1 MKKIL
6 ILFIVTALLF
16 SSCSTLDTL
25 INLLPDTNSTET
37 TSSTA
42 QQSDRTAEKTEP
54 AAKAETPAKTEP
66 ADKAETGVW
75 NLAVLDTA
83 RNVSYMSEIEK
94 DVVLEMNKA
103 RSNPKKYAEM
113 YIQPRIKNFN
123 GKLYNN
129 YIMTNEGVSA
139 VNECINFMNSQKSL
153 SPFKPSKGLT
163 QAAKDHASTQS
174 KTNQT
179 GHYGVDGSDPFERME
194 RYGSYKS
201 TAGENINYG
210 ATSAREIVV
219 TLLIDDGVQN
229 RGHRKNI
236 LNESFGSVGVGYANQ
251 HKTFGSECVI
261 DFAGGFIEKN

>member
-1 MKKIL
+1 MKRIL
-6 ILFIVTALLF
+6 ILLAAALLF

-25 INLLPDTNSTET
+25 INSFPDTSSSET
-37 TSSTA
+37 ASTA
-42 QQSDRTAEKTEP
+42 QQTDRTAEKTETS
-54 AAKAETPAKTEP
+54 AKAEKPAEKS
-66 ADKAETGVW
+66 ETGGW

-83 RNVSYMSEIEK
+83 RNVSYMTEIEK
-94 DVVLEMNKA
+94 DVVLEMNMA

-123 GKLYNN
+123 GKRYDN
-129 YIMTNEGVSA
+129 YIMTNEGAAA
-139 VNECINFMNSQKSL
+139 VNDCINFMNSQKSL
-153 SPFKPSKGLT
+153 SPLKPSKGLS

-194 RYGSYKS
+194 KYGSFKS
-201 TAGENINYG
+201 TAGENIDYG

-219 TLLIDDGVQN
+219 SLLIDDGVQN

-251 HKTFGSECVI
+251 HKTYGSECVI
-261 DFAGGFIEKN
+261 DFAGGFVEKK